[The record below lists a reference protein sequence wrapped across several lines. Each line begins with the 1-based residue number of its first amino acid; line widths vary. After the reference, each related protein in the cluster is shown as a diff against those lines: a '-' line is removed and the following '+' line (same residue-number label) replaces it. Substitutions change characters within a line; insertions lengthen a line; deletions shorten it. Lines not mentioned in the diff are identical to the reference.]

1 MCYNNVVYSVNRSS
15 ATVTAT
21 CRQHDSINKMEYNW
35 NNQGFT
41 DSSTFNVDKNFSDTL
56 TLEVKATDTDG
67 KAWTITVE
75 PSNFVWQ
82 AEPVN

>member
-1 MCYNNVVYSVNRSS
+1 
-15 ATVTAT
+15 
-21 CRQHDSINKMEYNW
+21 MEYNW